1 MPQTT
6 ENPNTGDVVEWHRSY
21 FPSTMVRLIGPKCC
35 ADGESDERHM
45 DSFYLLC
52 NLAVGLCVASA
63 AYVNRDNYVL
73 AIDFVERDLFDRLRS
88 LRLSTRNLRVRIQ
101 AWLAI
106 VGGTFCALWISL
118 AAPVLST
125 LVALLM
131 AAGPWYLVR
140 RLARERRRKIED
152 QLADAMVMFSGA
164 IRAGLSIPQ
173 SIELLAVEC
182 PVPIRQE
189 FHQISGEYKLGK
201 PLERTLEEAKE
212 RLRSENF
219 LLFAASLLAAR
230 SSGGR
235 LNETVERV
243 SSSVLELQRLER
255 KVRAET
261 AQARKSAVYMAII
274 PALLLIVYFYV
285 DPENTPL
292 LFTTLPGQI
301 ILSAAVLLNVIAY
314 FWALR
319 ILDADI

>member
-1 MPQTT
+1 
-6 ENPNTGDVVEWHRSY
+6 
-21 FPSTMVRLIGPKCC
+21 
-35 ADGESDERHM
+35 M
-45 DSFYLLC
+45 DSLLLIS
-52 NLAVGLCVASA
+52 NVVVGSCVAA
-63 AYVNRDNYVL
+63 VAFANRQNFVA
-73 AIDFVERDLFDRLRS
+73 AIDFVEQDLHDRLRS

-106 VGGTFCALWISL
+106 VGGTFCALWIGL
-118 AAPVLST
+118 ATPVLSL
-125 LVALLM
+125 LVAVLL

-140 RLARERRRKIED
+140 RLAQERHRKIED
-152 QLADAMVMFSGA
+152 QLADAMVMFSSA

-173 SIELLAVEC
+173 ALELMAVEC
-182 PVPIRQE
+182 PSPIKQE
-189 FHQISGEYKLGK
+189 FHQISGEYRLGK

-219 LLFAASLLAAR
+219 LLFAAALLAAR

-243 SSSVLELQRLER
+243 SASVLELQRLER

-274 PALLLIVYFYV
+274 PALLLVVYFYV

-292 LFTTLPGQI
+292 LFVTLPGQL
-301 ILSAAVLLNVIAY
+301 ILSAAVLLNLAAY
-314 FWALR
+314 FWALK
-319 ILDADI
+319 ILKADI